1 MSVMGHAPPTREAPL
16 GDAALVEAARN
27 GDRSAFAAL
36 VERHRA
42 LALALSGEL
51 LGSPHVAADLVQ
63 EAAVTALVGLDQLRR
78 PAKFGPWFAGI
89 ALNLARRWWRDAKR
103 ATVPSG
109 AGDATV
115 DGPEDAA
122 LREELAGR
130 VRAAVDRL
138 PAGQRDALL
147 AFYWKGLSHAEA
159 AAELGV
165 SPNAVKAR
173 LHQARSRLAPSLEPY
188 VATGEAAA
196 EAGDRAPADHAGR
209 RRTRKEIPMAENAR
223 GSGTK
228 EWIAVD
234 IDEVH
239 RSREEA
245 RAPGFH
251 AVVLRERSSERR
263 VPIYIGAAEATAL
276 AFSLETVETPR
287 PMTYAMMSQLLE
299 AAGAKVTDVR
309 ITHLEDRT
317 IFAVVV
323 VDTPSGPREVDA
335 RPSDALNLALVTGA
349 PVFVA
354 SRAFEALECAL
365 QDWQRYPDRARDLV
379 SEAED
384 RHSKMMAIAEA
395 AERRREPEPAEH
407 PTAPTGR

>member
-1 MSVMGHAPPTREAPL
+1 MSMMGHAPPSREAPL

-42 LALALSGEL
+42 LALAISGEL

-63 EAAVTALVGLDQLRR
+63 EAAVTALVGLDQLRT

-103 ATVPSG
+103 ATAPS
-109 AGDATV
+109 AGGEAATV

-122 LREELAGR
+122 VREELAGR

-138 PAGQRDALL
+138 PPGQRDALL

-165 SPNAVKAR
+165 TPNAVKAR

-188 VATGEAAA
+188 VATREAAA
-196 EAGDRAPADHAGR
+196 E
-209 RRTRKEIPMAENAR
+209 RRTRKEATMAEEAR
-223 GSGTK
+223 RSGTK
-228 EWIAVD
+228 GWIAVD
-234 IDEVH
+234 VDEVH
-239 RSREEA
+239 RSREETG
-245 RAPGFH
+245 APGFH
-251 AVVLRERSSERR
+251 AVVLRERGGVRR

-299 AAGAKVTDVR
+299 ATGAQVTEVR

-323 VDTPSGPREVDA
+323 LATLSGPREVDA

-349 PVFVA
+349 PVFVEP
-354 SRAFEALECAL
+354 RAFDALECAL

-379 SEAED
+379 SEAEV
-384 RHSKMMAIAEA
+384 RQAKAMAIAEA
-395 AERRREPEPAEH
+395 STRRRGPGGAEQ
-407 PTAPTGR
+407 PMARKDR